1 MESALPP
8 QTRRPT
14 LVPADATDPG
24 ERLIGIGQLVR
35 LLSPE
40 FRDLSISKVRYL
52 EDRDLLRP
60 RRTPGGYRKYS
71 PADIRRL
78 RAILTLQRDEFLPL
92 EVIRERMDR
101 GTGTSLGRVLAAAPL
116 LEAPQALRRE
126 EQNVSWSEALE
137 VTGVSDAFLRQ
148 LTEFHLIERSP
159 GAADSTLTDTDV
171 EIARICD
178 LLARF
183 GVEPRNLRLVRSYVE
198 REVAMLEQIVAPA
211 LKSQNVDRR
220 EQAEKTLLDLGSL
233 VSHLKDLLLYKELRR
248 FLQGT

>member
-1 MESALPP
+1 VESALPP
-8 QTRRPT
+8 QPPRPT
-14 LVPADATDPG
+14 LHSTDASDLG
-24 ERLIGIGQLVR
+24 ERLVGIGQLVR

-40 FRDLSISKVRYL
+40 FKDLSISKVRYL

-71 PADIRRL
+71 PADVRRL

-92 EVIRERMDR
+92 EVIRERIDR
-101 GTGTSLGRVLAAAPL
+101 GTGTPLGRVLAAASP

-126 EQNVSWSEALE
+126 EQSISWKEGLE

-148 LTEFHLIERSP
+148 LAEFHLIERSL
-159 GAADSTLTDTDV
+159 GAADPTLTDTDV

-183 GVEPRNLRLVRSYVE
+183 GVEPRNLRLVRSSVE
-198 REVAMLEQIVAPA
+198 REVAMLQQIVAPA
-211 LKSQNVDRR
+211 LKSQNADRR
-220 EQAEKTLLDLGSL
+220 EQAEKSLLDLGSL
-233 VSHLKDLLLYKELRR
+233 VSHLKDLLLYKELRG
-248 FLQGT
+248 FLQGS